1 MYELLILVAGVVG
14 ISLAIFFLAPNTR
27 NRGIK
32 DTVRVQRTAEAA
44 ERQMDYVR
52 DRIAERERRRQRPHR
67 RRF

>member
-1 MYELLILVAGVVG
+1 MYELLILVVVVVG
-14 ISLAIFFLAPNTR
+14 IALAIFFLAPNTR

-44 ERQMDYVR
+44 ERQMDYER
-52 DRIAERERRRQRPHR
+52 DRIAERERLLRPRR